1 MNEQLQQVK
10 INADNI
16 SSVLSRKKSSLRGI
30 KVERKRLLLKQVDDK
45 KKKRAE
51 KKLESKRS
59 PFGNSLKKIKKST
72 STNTLFKGLGG
83 NLMKFVSLLL
93 LGVALNNI
101 DEIKEKI
108 SEAFSEFKKG
118 FKIISS
124 VVKTIYDGASKFI
137 SLFEGEGDKDS
148 TIERAIDEFDESKP
162 FLNDIESLAKEL
174 NLNVREFEKN
184 VSDLSGKSFIESSEK
199 SKTNVNVKEDPR
211 VAKLQKLKTEAN
223 ALLEEFNKKTFLQK
237 TFSNPF
243 ENIKKN
249 RKYLKL
255 LGQIKKIENE
265 IRVDKF
271 LKTFDNSAINL
282 PTNEFLKE
290 SANFSFN
297 ELNNDEVLIVNNY
310 YKVD

>member
-30 KVERKRLLLKQVDDK
+30 KVERKRLLLKQADDK

-51 KKLESKRS
+51 KKLKSKRS

-148 TIERAIDEFDESKP
+148 TIERAIDEFDKSKP
-162 FLNDIESLAKEL
+162 ILEDIEKIAKEF
-174 NLNVREFEKN
+174 NLNVTDFEKN
-184 VSDLSGKSFIESSEK
+184 VNDLSGKTFIESSEK
-199 SKTNVNVKEDPR
+199 SKSNVNVKEDPR
-211 VAKLQKLKTEAN
+211 VTKLKKLKTEAN
-223 ALLEEFNKKTFLQK
+223 ALLEEYNKKTFLQR
-237 TFSNPF
+237 TFTNPL
-243 ENIKKN
+243 ENINRN

-255 LGQIKKIENE
+255 QEQIKKIENE

-290 SANFSFN
+290 SANFSSS
-297 ELNNDEVLIVNNY
+297 ELNNDEVVIVNNY
-310 YKVD
+310 FKVD

>member
-30 KVERKRLLLKQVDDK
+30 KVERKRLLLKQEEDK

-118 FKIISS
+118 FNIISS

-148 TIERAIDEFDESKP
+148 TIEKAIDEFDKSKP
-162 FLNDIESLAKEL
+162 ILEDIENIAKEL
-174 NLNVREFEKN
+174 NLNVRDFEKN
-184 VSDLSGKSFIESSEK
+184 VNDLSGKTFIESAENNK
-199 SKTNVNVKEDPR
+199 SQVDVKEDPR
-211 VAKLQKLKTEAN
+211 VTKLKKLKTEAN
-223 ALLEEFNKKTFLQK
+223 ALLEEYNNKTFLQR
-237 TFSNPF
+237 TFTNPL
-243 ENIKKN
+243 ENIKRN

-255 LGQIKKIENE
+255 QEQIKKIENE

-290 SANFSFN
+290 SANFSFD
-297 ELNNDEVLIVNNY
+297 ELNNDEVIIVNNY